1 MNEETV
7 GVDIVA
13 SATPLTQPI
22 RVLLIAP
29 ALRITGGQAVQAE
42 RLVAELSQDPSV
54 SIDFMPIAPVFRGPF
69 RVLQSIRY
77 LRTILTFLSY
87 MPLVFWNVPRY
98 DILHIFSASYW
109 SYALWSMPPLLVGK
123 LLGKKVV
130 LNYRSGEA
138 EDHLTRWRLAAPTIR
153 LADVIVSPS
162 GYLVDVFARFG
173 LKARSI
179 FNIIDPN
186 KFRYRQRRKLRP
198 VFLHN
203 RGLEPLYNVQCT
215 LRAFQIVQRKYP
227 DATLTVAH
235 DGSLRS
241 NLEALARELDLR
253 NTNFIGSIPQSRVA
267 ELYDAADIYLTS
279 PDLDCMPGSLLEC
292 YASGVPLV
300 ATKAGGIPY
309 IVEDGETG
317 LLVDCN
323 DHETMAICALRLLED
338 EQLVEHLTR
347 QGREELKKYS
357 GRSVR
362 EQWVQLYRGLVNR

>member
-162 GYLVDVFARFG
+162 GYPGRCVCPFRVESPFYLQHH
-173 LKARSI
+173 RSEQVPI
-179 FNIIDPN
+179 SS
-186 KFRYRQRRKLRP
+186 
-198 VFLHN
+198 
-203 RGLEPLYNVQCT
+203 
-215 LRAFQIVQRKYP
+215 A
-227 DATLTVAH
+227 
-235 DGSLRS
+235 
-241 NLEALARELDLR
+241 
-253 NTNFIGSIPQSRVA
+253 PQTTPSFF
-267 ELYDAADIYLTS
+267 
-279 PDLDCMPGSLLEC
+279 
-292 YASGVPLV
+292 
-300 ATKAGGIPY
+300 
-309 IVEDGETG
+309 
-317 LLVDCN
+317 
-323 DHETMAICALRLLED
+323 
-338 EQLVEHLTR
+338 
-347 QGREELKKYS
+347 
-357 GRSVR
+357 
-362 EQWVQLYRGLVNR
+362 

>member
-109 SYALWSMPPLLVGK
+109 SSALWSMPPLLVGK

-300 ATKAGGIPY
+300 A
-309 IVEDGETG
+309 
-317 LLVDCN
+317 
-323 DHETMAICALRLLED
+323 
-338 EQLVEHLTR
+338 
-347 QGREELKKYS
+347 
-357 GRSVR
+357 
-362 EQWVQLYRGLVNR
+362 

>member
-1 MNEETV
+1 
-7 GVDIVA
+7 
-13 SATPLTQPI
+13 
-22 RVLLIAP
+22 
-29 ALRITGGQAVQAE
+29 
-42 RLVAELSQDPSV
+42 
-54 SIDFMPIAPVFRGPF
+54 
-69 RVLQSIRY
+69 
-77 LRTILTFLSY
+77 
-87 MPLVFWNVPRY
+87 
-98 DILHIFSASYW
+98 
-109 SYALWSMPPLLVGK
+109 MPPLLVGK

-138 EDHLTRWRLAAPTIR
+138 KDHLTRWRLAAPTIR

-267 ELYDAADIYLTS
+267 ELYDAAEFI
-279 PDLDCMPGSLLEC
+279 
-292 YASGVPLV
+292 
-300 ATKAGGIPY
+300 
-309 IVEDGETG
+309 
-317 LLVDCN
+317 
-323 DHETMAICALRLLED
+323 
-338 EQLVEHLTR
+338 
-347 QGREELKKYS
+347 
-357 GRSVR
+357 
-362 EQWVQLYRGLVNR
+362 

>member
-1 MNEETV
+1 M
-7 GVDIVA
+7 
-13 SATPLTQPI
+13 
-22 RVLLIAP
+22 LLIAP

-42 RLVAELSQDPSV
+42 RLVAELRQDPSV
-54 SIDFMPIAPVFRGPF
+54 SIDFMPIAPIFPSPF
-69 RVLQSIRY
+69 RALQSIRY

-109 SYALWSMPPLLVGK
+109 SYALWSMTPLLVGK

-173 LKARSI
+173 LKAHSI

-186 KFRYRQRRKLRP
+186 EFRYRQRRKLRP

-253 NTNFIGSIPQSRVA
+253 NTNFIGSIHRA
-267 ELYDAADIYLTS
+267 ES
-279 PDLDCMPGSLLEC
+279 PSC
-292 YASGVPLV
+292 
-300 ATKAGGIPY
+300 
-309 IVEDGETG
+309 
-317 LLVDCN
+317 
-323 DHETMAICALRLLED
+323 TM
-338 EQLVEHLTR
+338 R
-347 QGREELKKYS
+347 QIFI
-357 GRSVR
+357 
-362 EQWVQLYRGLVNR
+362 